1 VIDNTNNDEA
11 AGDNNTI
18 FSEVQLSG
26 DVDESTAQRTT
37 LDTDFRLSR
46 LRRST
51 IIDRRMSSVLSTR
64 SQSFVSI
71 EKVVKII
78 SDKFITIVFFS
89 KKKFPGMA
97 DKRDRLLLIDY
108 DQLLITDNDPKLSL
122 TNGLFRR
129 SRSMV

>member
-71 EKVVKII
+71 EKVIKII
-78 SDKFITIVFFS
+78 SDKFISIVFFS